1 MYVHVRTRVTGY
13 RHFVKAFWEEIMKNL
28 FSETV
33 SEKRVERDSVKA
45 VKRRGGLAL
54 KFVSPGRIGVPDRI
68 VLLPDGKCAF
78 AEIKR
83 LGAKLRKSQIAT
95 CQEIAAQG
103 FRVHVIRTA
112 DDIQLFCEAHFGG

>member
-1 MYVHVRTRVTGY
+1 MRTRVTGS
-13 RHFVKAFWEEIMKNL
+13 RHFVKGFWEEIMKNL

-33 SEKRVERDSVKA
+33 SEKQVERDFVIA

-68 VLLPDGKCAF
+68 VLLPNGKCAF

-83 LGAKLRKSQIAT
+83 L
-95 CQEIAAQG
+95 
-103 FRVHVIRTA
+103 
-112 DDIQLFCEAHFGG
+112 

>member
-1 MYVHVRTRVTGY
+1 
-13 RHFVKAFWEEIMKNL
+13 MKNL

-33 SEKRVERDSVKA
+33 SEKRVERDFVKA

-68 VLLPDGKCAF
+68 VLLSDGKCAF

-112 DDIQLFCEAHFGG
+112 ADIQLFCEAHFGG

>member
-1 MYVHVRTRVTGY
+1 
-13 RHFVKAFWEEIMKNL
+13 MK
-28 FSETV
+28 FSSSEFER
-33 SEKRVERDSVKA
+33 SEKQIERDFVRA
-45 VKRRGGLAL
+45 VKRRGGLPL

-112 DDIQLFCEAHFGG
+112 ADIQLFCEAHFGG

>member
-1 MYVHVRTRVTGY
+1 
-13 RHFVKAFWEEIMKNL
+13 MKISSSG
-28 FSETV
+28 FERP
-33 SEKRVERDSVKA
+33 EKQVERDFVRA

-83 LGAKLRKSQIAT
+83 LGAKLRKSQIA
-95 CQEIAAQG
+95 AQG

-112 DDIQLFCEAHFGG
+112 ADIQLFCEAHFGG